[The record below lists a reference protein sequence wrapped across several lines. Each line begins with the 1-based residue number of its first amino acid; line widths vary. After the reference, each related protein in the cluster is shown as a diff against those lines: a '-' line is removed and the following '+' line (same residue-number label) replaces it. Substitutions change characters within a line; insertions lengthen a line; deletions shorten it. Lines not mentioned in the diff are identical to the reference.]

1 MTSPDGDSFA
11 NARSPRRLNPFP
23 DRSRPLFRPAPAEL
37 VLWLLFAA
45 LTLVMVCFHEPWR
58 DEAQQYVLVRD
69 TTLPELV
76 RHMKY
81 ESQFLLWYLLSWL
94 LVRLCG
100 FSIFGLA
107 LVHWAVS
114 CCTAYLIL
122 RRAPFRL
129 LTRAALVFSV
139 MFAFEFTV
147 ISRHYAIGVFLLAVL
162 LVNWRERF
170 RRPIL
175 YACGIAVCASTNLPV
190 WACLGGLCVT
200 IGCEAVVR
208 KRLSWRVA
216 AAMLIVLFG
225 FALAM
230 VEIYNGHGFGS
241 PYVSYRRDQVAG
253 FTLEKHF
260 RDMFAAVSNTAFFP
274 LFQWDHQAP
283 RSVKA
288 GFSALDWCLLWLL
301 VAGFFSTLLY
311 FAWKSVSGLLCFA
324 TNAFLLLSLQ
334 YIGGFHSMRHVG
346 FLLVGTVAACW
357 IASVEEQDGGS
368 SPAPIPRRASSALSS
383 AAGAAA
389 ALLLFMQ
396 VFLLPSFVWSE
407 IKYPFSHGYATAR
420 FILGREY
427 PADIPIYC
435 LTARSNV
442 SILPWLPGR
451 AFYIFDQKERD
462 REEFRPEDKSTYSKW
477 GRSHGFFM
485 DEMADAAAAGLKPGQ
500 FALFVVAMNED
511 PNMIPSNMIL
521 QYDSSRSEPPV
532 WGPYVEEFKV
542 YAVVRPDEVQL
553 YRPDGPHE
561 RPSFIPE
568 DARIRE
574 APSGR

>member
-1 MTSPDGDSFA
+1 MISPAGDPP
-11 NARSPRRLNPFP
+11 ARTRSLLERLNPLP
-23 DRSRPLFRPAPAEL
+23 DRSRPLFRPAPSEL

-45 LTLVMVCFHEPWR
+45 VTLVMVCFHEPWR

-69 TTLPELV
+69 TTLLELV

-94 LVRLCG
+94 LVRVCG

-114 CCTAYLIL
+114 CCTAFLVL
-122 RRAPFRL
+122 CRAPFRL
-129 LTRAALVFSV
+129 LTRAALIFSV

-147 ISRHYAIGVFLLAVL
+147 ISRHYAIGVFLLTVL

-175 YACGIAVCASTNLPV
+175 YACVIAVCASANLPV
-190 WACLGGLCVT
+190 WTCLGGLCVA
-200 IGCEAVVR
+200 IGYEAIVR

-225 FALAM
+225 FALALA
-230 VEIYNGHGFGS
+230 EIYNGHGFGS
-241 PYVSYRRDQVAG
+241 PYVSYRGNQVAG
-253 FTLEKHF
+253 FEPDKRF
-260 RDMFAAVSNTAFFP
+260 RDMFSAVFNTAFLP
-274 LFQWDHQAP
+274 LFQWGHQAP

-288 GFSALDWCLLWLL
+288 GFSTLDWCLLWVLT
-301 VAGFFSTLLY
+301 AAFISALLY

-324 TNAFLLLSLQ
+324 TSAFLLLSLQ
-334 YIGGFHSMRHVG
+334 YVGGFHSLRHVG

-357 IASVEEQDGGS
+357 IVADEDLDGAC
-368 SPAPIPRRASSALSS
+368 SPAPLPRRAAAVLSASAGCS
-383 AAGAAA
+383 AA
-389 ALLLFMQ
+389 LFLFMQ
-396 VFLLPSFVWSE
+396 LFLLPSFVWLE
-407 IKYPFSHGYATAR
+407 IKYPFSHGHATAR
-420 FILGREY
+420 FILDRKY
-427 PADIPIYC
+427 PADVPMYC
-435 LTARSNV
+435 LSARSNV

-451 AFYIFDQKERD
+451 AFYIFDQKE
-462 REEFRPEDKSTYSKW
+462 KGTYSKW

-485 DEMADAAAAGLKPGQ
+485 DKMADEAAAGLEPGQ

-511 PNMIPSNMIL
+511 PNMIPPNMIL
-521 QYDSSRSEPPV
+521 QYDSGKSEPQV
-532 WGPYVEEFKV
+532 WGPYIEEFKV
-542 YAVVRPDEVQL
+542 FAVVRPEEASL
-553 YRPDGPHE
+553 YRLEEPHE

-568 DARIRE
+568 DANIRE
-574 APSGR
+574 APAGR